1 MNRGHNHATNI
12 LGIFASLLILLASAG
27 CDSGGS
33 LTSTPTTVPSE
44 QDATV
49 QPLEAILSKGPV
61 FSDPLP
67 NSVTVLIDTS
77 VPVVCA
83 AAYGTTTEYGQLAT
97 DSDMAGGA
105 HQNHHPLL
113 SGLQP
118 DTDYHVRLQGVGPD
132 GTLYRSQDYTFHT
145 PKGDAAGTQP
155 ETRPTGTNLALL
167 SGGAK
172 IAGVSSN
179 YGGDNTSS
187 FGANNAF
194 DGNPATQWSSNGDGD
209 KAWIEVE
216 LPTSAHIT
224 GIGFWSRTMGT
235 SAEIRTFKVIADSG
249 QSYGPF
255 TLSDAGSI
263 HYFSTDFTAQRLRF
277 EAVETSGGN
286 TGAVEIE
293 VYGTP

>member
-1 MNRGHNHATNI
+1 M
-12 LGIFASLLILLASAG
+12 
-27 CDSGGS
+27 
-33 LTSTPTTVPSE
+33 
-44 QDATV
+44 
-49 QPLEAILSKGPV
+49 
-61 FSDPLP
+61 
-67 NSVTVLIDTS
+67 
-77 VPVVCA
+77 CA
-83 AAYGTTTEYGQLAT
+83 CKV
-97 DSDMAGGA
+97 S
-105 HQNHHPLL
+105 
-113 SGLQP
+113 
-118 DTDYHVRLQGVGPD
+118 RD

-235 SAEIRTFKVIADSG
+235 SARFSYFQGDSRQRPKLWSLYAIRCR
-249 QSYGPF
+249 QYP
-255 TLSDAGSI
+255 LLQ
-263 HYFSTDFTAQRLRF
+263 HRLHRPTPALRGCRN
-277 EAVETSGGN
+277 ERRQHRRGRNRSLRHSLTSFFLICAESWN
-286 TGAVEIE
+286 K
-293 VYGTP
+293 TPTCCV